1 MSKFPNRFLRVGITG
16 GIGSGK
22 STVCNLFAGLGR
34 TVLSADDIARQ
45 LTDNS
50 AQIKSSIRKTFGE
63 KVFLPNGVLDR
74 QALAAIVFENHSL
87 RAKLD
92 ALIHPHVFAA
102 LDEAIDRLSLS
113 DKSSYLLI
121 EAALIYESGMDEK
134 LDYVVVVH
142 ADEEVRIKRVLE
154 RDNTT
159 REAVLARMYAQMDPK
174 QKIELADFVIVND
187 NDEHD
192 LVQRVKFLDTLLCMM
207 SRQPKT

>member
-142 ADEEVRIKRVLE
+142 ADEEVTSSVCSSATTQHAKRCW
-154 RDNTT
+154 RGCMRKWIRNRRSSWPTS
-159 REAVLARMYAQMDPK
+159 
-174 QKIELADFVIVND
+174 
-187 NDEHD
+187 
-192 LVQRVKFLDTLLCMM
+192 LL
-207 SRQPKT
+207 